1 MKFIQYLYSRVKLP
15 CIYKR
20 ADRCKRINFMLPIT
34 YSLEIFTGRCP
45 NRAWGGVV
53 VKALRY

>member
-1 MKFIQYLYSRVKLP
+1 VKIVTKIAENNKASRISNKLVVIFILV
-15 CIYKR
+15 
-20 ADRCKRINFMLPIT
+20 M
-34 YSLEIFTGRCP
+34 

>member
-1 MKFIQYLYSRVKLP
+1 MEQLVSHGK
-15 CIYKR
+15 
-20 ADRCKRINFMLPIT
+20 NF
-34 YSLEIFTGRCP
+34 LEISYFRIFRKSFDKVQIWINSGK